1 MFPLDHPTVV
11 QLRKLI
17 GIANYQFG
25 RGGGQI
31 LFNKNVRVACS
42 RRTGRIRHIFR
53 KNHLI
58 ATLRPKDGYF
68 ALTIAGA
75 KLILSGMKEPYN
87 LVVVQND
94 VSEFIQAGGDVF
106 AKHVVHATASLRP
119 AEEVIVVDEKKHLLA
134 VGKAVLS
141 GTDMQYFKRGVA
153 VKVRRGDKNSRN
165 RRITRQDSELD
176 DELEI

>member
-1 MFPLDHPTVV
+1 LDQPTLV

-25 RGGGQI
+25 RGAGHT
-31 LFNKNVRVACS
+31 LFNRDTKVACS

-53 KNHLI
+53 KNELI

-68 ALTIAGA
+68 ALTMAGA
-75 KLILSGMKEPYN
+75 ELILSAMKETPN

-94 VSEFIQAGGDVF
+94 VSEFIRAGGDVF
-106 AKHVVHATASLRP
+106 AKHIIHADARLRP

-134 VGKAVLS
+134 VGRAVLS
-141 GTDMQYFKRGVA
+141 GNDMQFFKRGVA
-153 VKVRRGDKNSRN
+153 VRVRRGVKTSRN
-165 RRITRQDSELD
+165 SWTPRQDSEFD
-176 DELEI
+176 DVLEL